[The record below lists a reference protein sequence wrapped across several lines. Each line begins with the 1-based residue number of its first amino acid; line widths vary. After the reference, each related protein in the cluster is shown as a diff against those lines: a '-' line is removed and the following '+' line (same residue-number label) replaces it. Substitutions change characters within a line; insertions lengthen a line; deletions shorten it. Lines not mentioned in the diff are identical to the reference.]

1 MEILVQFI
9 QDNRMRVKELFFQF
23 DKDQSGDITR
33 DEFKTGLKECG
44 IKMSEVPQH
53 SFEPSSNAP
62 FRNVMTDFLSTLTS
76 KVICE
81 R

>member
-9 QDNRMRVKELFFQF
+9 QDNRMRMKELFFQF

-44 IKMSEVPQH
+44 IKMDEVSH
-53 SFEPSSNAP
+53 Y
-62 FRNVMTDFLSTLTS
+62 RTS
-76 KVICE
+76 
-81 R
+81 

>member
-23 DKDQSGDITR
+23 DKDQSGDITK
-33 DEFKTGLKECG
+33 DEFKAGLKECG

-53 SFEPSSNAP
+53 SFKSSFYLP
-62 FRNVMTDFLSTLTS
+62 FRKIMIDCLSTLMS